1 MSSAKHKA
9 LFFSVA
15 VLALSSCKSATLG
28 GRSDLADNIAQSGQ
42 FMRKEIDANPFR
54 ITTFQKMSQSTA
66 PTTRIYIEGDGQA
79 WLSRTQPS
87 LNPTPTD
94 PFALKLA
101 RQDSAPNIIYMARPC
116 QYSGR
121 IDGALCASQYWRSAR
136 YAPEVI
142 NSYNVALNQIKAQ
155 HNVQNFELVGY
166 SGGGTLAALLAAH
179 RNDVASL
186 RTIAGNLDHREH
198 SRVHNVSP
206 LSASLNPPDYA
217 ARLSA
222 IPQVHFIGNNDD
234 IVPPNVYQSYAR
246 AFSNQSC
253 LQYKIVGDKGHASE
267 NWQKDW
273 PALLNHKPHCQ
284 VQF

>member
-1 MSSAKHKA
+1 MSSAKHNA
-9 LFFSVA
+9 LFFTVA

-28 GRSDLADNIAQSGQ
+28 GRSNLADNVAQNRQ
-42 FMRKEIDANPFR
+42 FIRKEIDANPFR
-54 ITTFQKMSQSTA
+54 ITTFQKMSPFAA
-66 PTTRIYIEGDGQA
+66 PTTRVYIEGDGQA

-101 RQDSAPNIIYMARPC
+101 SQDSAPNIIYMARPC

-121 IDGALCASQYWRSAR
+121 IDGELCASQYWRSAR

-142 NSYNVALNQIKAQ
+142 NSYNAALNQIKTQ
-155 HNVQNFELVGY
+155 YNVQNFELVGY

-179 RNDVASL
+179 RSDVKSL

-217 ARLSA
+217 ARLSK

-234 IVPPNVYQSYAR
+234 VVPPSVYQSYAR

-253 LQYKIVGDKGHASE
+253 LQYKIFGGKDHTSE
-267 NWQKDW
+267 SWKKDW
-273 PALLNHKPHCQ
+273 PTLLSNTPHCQ
-284 VQF
+284 AQF